1 MAALDFLSAIVL
13 AIVEAIT
20 EFLPVSST
28 GHTIL
33 AAVVLGV
40 QQTPFVKSFYL
51 ILEFGS
57 IVSVVALYWRLF
69 LDTKILKRLIVGVI
83 PTGIVGLLVYRTF
96 KDFLLGNEQVVLWA
110 LLLGG
115 IFLIVFEWRYKE
127 RATYDDV
134 AKIPYKQCLLIGLFQ
149 SISVIPG
156 LSRSTATIT
165 GGLVLGLK
173 RRTIVLYSFLLA
185 VPTMIGASGFDLIM
199 SSTQFSSA
207 QIALLIVGFV
217 TSFLVALV
225 VIKLFLSYIR
235 TRNFIPFGVYRILL
249 VVAFFVLVIMQPG
262 TVRLMN

>member
-1 MAALDFLSAIVL
+1 MTALDFFSAIVL

-33 AAVVLGV
+33 AAVLLGV
-40 QQTPFVKSFYL
+40 DQTPFVKSFYL

-69 LDTKILKRLIVGVI
+69 MSLEIIKRLAVGVI
-83 PTGIVGLLVYRTF
+83 PTGIVGLLIYRTF
-96 KDFLLGNEQVVLWA
+96 KDYLLGNAQVVLWA

-134 AKIPYKQCLLIGLFQ
+134 AKIPYKHCFLIGLFQ

-165 GGLVLGLK
+165 GGLALGLK

-185 VPTMIGASGFDLIM
+185 VPTMIGASGFDLVM
-199 SSTQFSSA
+199 SFTQLSTD
-207 QIALLIVGFV
+207 QISLLAVGFV

-225 VIKLFLSYIR
+225 VIRLFLGYIR
-235 TRNFIPFGVYRILL
+235 TRNFIPFGVYRILI
-249 VVAFFVLVIMQPG
+249 VVVFFFLVIM
-262 TVRLMN
+262 

>member
-1 MAALDFLSAIVL
+1 MSSLDFLSAIVL
-13 AIVEAIT
+13 AIVEGIT

-33 AAVVLGV
+33 GAVVLGI

-57 IVSVVALYWRLF
+57 IVGVVALYWRLF
-69 LDTKILKRLIVGVI
+69 LNLEILKRLIVGVT
-83 PTGIVGLLVYRTF
+83 PTGIVGLLIYRTF
-96 KDFLLGNEQVVLWA
+96 KDYLLGNTQVVLWA

-127 RATYDDV
+127 RAAYDDV
-134 AKIPYKQCLLIGLFQ
+134 SKIPYKHCFLIGLFQ

-165 GGLVLGLK
+165 GGLALGLK

-185 VPTMIGASGFDLIM
+185 VPTMIGASGFDLMM
-199 SSTQFSSA
+199 SFTQFTSA
-207 QIALLIVGFV
+207 QISLLVVGFI

-235 TRNFIPFGVYRILL
+235 TNNFIPFGVYRILL
-249 VVAFFVLVIMQPG
+249 VVAFFFLVIM
-262 TVRLMN
+262 